1 MMDDSTIVYA
11 EAEAGTQTELI
22 NPNEIA
28 ALAKKPDNN
37 KPPKDDERKYLW
49 VIFASIVV
57 LALFAAV
64 ILVGVQI
71 HNHRQQQLAQEHAR
85 CESAMTELDK
95 KAKQYEGLRS
105 GDGAAAGAISDI
117 QVADSGTVKLLD
129 EQLKAQA
136 PAATS
141 CAVSSVDQYDACIQ
155 QIHDYEEWYDAHM
168 RSLQEAVDG
177 VNDSKQLKEVEEATA
192 TLDDTLREAQTTLDL
207 TRGQVADEAT
217 WNRLSDLYM
226 KARRAANSTRSRRS
240 SRTSRRRSATPTRR
254 ATRRSPTTNA
264 RRARTRRRRRRPRP
278 TAGRRRTSPTVTAT
292 ATRIRTTA
300 ATRRTTAADYVRVA
314 DCVCVRGV

>member
-105 GDGAAAGAISDI
+105 GDGAAAGAISDM

-141 CAVSSVDQYDACIQ
+141 CAVSSVDQYDARIQ

-226 KARRAANSTRSRRS
+226 KAKQAEEGRKLDEITSVEQDIKTAIGDVNASRDKKIADDERKAREDAQKKAQAEADRRKAENQSNRDGDRNTNQNNGGNKENDRR
-240 SRTSRRRSATPTRR
+240 
-254 ATRRSPTTNA
+254 
-264 RRARTRRRRRRPRP
+264 
-278 TAGRRRTSPTVTAT
+278 
-292 ATRIRTTA
+292 
-300 ATRRTTAADYVRVA
+300 
-314 DCVCVRGV
+314 

>member
-141 CAVSSVDQYDACIQ
+141 CAVSSVDQYDARIQ

-226 KARRAANSTRSRRS
+226 KAKQAEEGRKLDEITSVEQDIKTAIGDVNASRDKKIADDERKAREDAQKKAQAEADRRKAENQSNRDGDRNTNQNNGGNKENDRR
-240 SRTSRRRSATPTRR
+240 
-254 ATRRSPTTNA
+254 
-264 RRARTRRRRRRPRP
+264 
-278 TAGRRRTSPTVTAT
+278 
-292 ATRIRTTA
+292 
-300 ATRRTTAADYVRVA
+300 
-314 DCVCVRGV
+314 

>member
-28 ALAKKPDNN
+28 ALAKKTDNN

-141 CAVSSVDQYDACIQ
+141 CAVSSVDQYDARIQ

-192 TLDDTLREAQTTLDL
+192 TLDDTLREAQATLDL

-226 KARRAANSTRSRRS
+226 KAKQAEEGRKLDEITSVEQDIKTAIGDVNASRDKKIADDERKAREDAQKKAQAEADRRKAENQSNRDGDRNTNQNNGGNKENDRR
-240 SRTSRRRSATPTRR
+240 
-254 ATRRSPTTNA
+254 
-264 RRARTRRRRRRPRP
+264 
-278 TAGRRRTSPTVTAT
+278 
-292 ATRIRTTA
+292 
-300 ATRRTTAADYVRVA
+300 
-314 DCVCVRGV
+314 

>member
-71 HNHRQQQLAQEHAR
+71 HNHHQQQLAQEHAR

-141 CAVSSVDQYDACIQ
+141 CAVSSVDQYDARIQ

-226 KARRAANSTRSRRS
+226 KAKQAEEGRKLDEITSVEQDIKTAIGDVNASRDKKIADDECKAREDAQKKAQAEADRRKAENQSNRDGDRNTNQNNGGNKENDRR
-240 SRTSRRRSATPTRR
+240 
-254 ATRRSPTTNA
+254 
-264 RRARTRRRRRRPRP
+264 
-278 TAGRRRTSPTVTAT
+278 
-292 ATRIRTTA
+292 
-300 ATRRTTAADYVRVA
+300 
-314 DCVCVRGV
+314 

>member
-22 NPNEIA
+22 NPNEIV

-141 CAVSSVDQYDACIQ
+141 CAVSSVDQYDARIQ

-226 KARRAANSTRSRRS
+226 KAKQAEEGRKLDEITSVEQDIKTAIGDVNASRDKKIADDERKAREDAQKKAQAEADRRKAENQSNRDGDRNTNQNNGGNKENDRR
-240 SRTSRRRSATPTRR
+240 
-254 ATRRSPTTNA
+254 
-264 RRARTRRRRRRPRP
+264 
-278 TAGRRRTSPTVTAT
+278 
-292 ATRIRTTA
+292 
-300 ATRRTTAADYVRVA
+300 
-314 DCVCVRGV
+314 

>member
-141 CAVSSVDQYDACIQ
+141 CAVSSVDQYDARIQ

-226 KARRAANSTRSRRS
+226 KAKQAEEGRKLDEITSVEQDIKTAIGDVNASRDKKIADDECKAREDAQKKAQAEADRRKAENQSNRDGDRNTNQNNGGNKENDRR
-240 SRTSRRRSATPTRR
+240 
-254 ATRRSPTTNA
+254 
-264 RRARTRRRRRRPRP
+264 
-278 TAGRRRTSPTVTAT
+278 
-292 ATRIRTTA
+292 
-300 ATRRTTAADYVRVA
+300 
-314 DCVCVRGV
+314 

>member
-141 CAVSSVDQYDACIQ
+141 CAVSSVDQYDARIQ

-226 KARRAANSTRSRRS
+226 KAKQAEEGRKLDEITSVEQDIKTAIGDVNASRDKKIADDERK
-240 SRTSRRRSATPTRR
+240 
-254 ATRRSPTTNA
+254 A
-264 RRARTRRRRRRPRP
+264 R
-278 TAGRRRTSPTVTAT
+278 
-292 ATRIRTTA
+292 
-300 ATRRTTAADYVRVA
+300 
-314 DCVCVRGV
+314 

>member
-136 PAATS
+136 PAVTS
-141 CAVSSVDQYDACIQ
+141 CAVSSVDQYDARIQ

-226 KARRAANSTRSRRS
+226 KAKQAEEGRKLDEITSVEQDIKTAIGDVNASRDKKIADDERKAREDAQKKAQAEADRRKAENQSNRDGDRNTNQNNGGNKENDRR
-240 SRTSRRRSATPTRR
+240 
-254 ATRRSPTTNA
+254 
-264 RRARTRRRRRRPRP
+264 
-278 TAGRRRTSPTVTAT
+278 
-292 ATRIRTTA
+292 
-300 ATRRTTAADYVRVA
+300 
-314 DCVCVRGV
+314 

>member
-141 CAVSSVDQYDACIQ
+141 CAVSSVDQYDARIQ

-226 KARRAANSTRSRRS
+226 KAKQAEEGRKLDEITSVEQDIKTAIGDVNASRDKKIADDERKAREDAQKKAQAEADRRKAENQSNRDGDRSTNQNNGGNKENDRR
-240 SRTSRRRSATPTRR
+240 
-254 ATRRSPTTNA
+254 
-264 RRARTRRRRRRPRP
+264 
-278 TAGRRRTSPTVTAT
+278 
-292 ATRIRTTA
+292 
-300 ATRRTTAADYVRVA
+300 
-314 DCVCVRGV
+314 

>member
-95 KAKQYEGLRS
+95 KAKQYEDLRS

-141 CAVSSVDQYDACIQ
+141 CAVSSVDQYDARIQ

-168 RSLQEAVDG
+168 RSLQEAVNG

-217 WNRLSDLYM
+217 WNRLSDLYTKAKQAEEGGKLDEITSVEQDIKTAIGDVNASRDKKIADDER
-226 KARRAANSTRSRRS
+226 KAREDAQKKAQAEANRRKAENQS
-240 SRTSRRRSATPTRR
+240 NRDGDRNTNQNNGGNKENDRR
-254 ATRRSPTTNA
+254 
-264 RRARTRRRRRRPRP
+264 
-278 TAGRRRTSPTVTAT
+278 
-292 ATRIRTTA
+292 
-300 ATRRTTAADYVRVA
+300 
-314 DCVCVRGV
+314 

>member
-28 ALAKKPDNN
+28 ALAKKTDNN

-95 KAKQYEGLRS
+95 KAKQY
-105 GDGAAAGAISDI
+105 
-117 QVADSGTVKLLD
+117 
-129 EQLKAQA
+129 
-136 PAATS
+136 
-141 CAVSSVDQYDACIQ
+141 
-155 QIHDYEEWYDAHM
+155 
-168 RSLQEAVDG
+168 
-177 VNDSKQLKEVEEATA
+177 
-192 TLDDTLREAQTTLDL
+192 
-207 TRGQVADEAT
+207 
-217 WNRLSDLYM
+217 
-226 KARRAANSTRSRRS
+226 
-240 SRTSRRRSATPTRR
+240 
-254 ATRRSPTTNA
+254 
-264 RRARTRRRRRRPRP
+264 
-278 TAGRRRTSPTVTAT
+278 
-292 ATRIRTTA
+292 
-300 ATRRTTAADYVRVA
+300 
-314 DCVCVRGV
+314 

>member
-95 KAKQYEGLRS
+95 KAKQYEDLRS

-141 CAVSSVDQYDACIQ
+141 CAVSSVDQYDARIQ

-226 KARRAANSTRSRRS
+226 KAKQAEEGRKLDEITSVEQDIKTAIGDVNASRDKKIADDERKAREDAQKKAQAEADRRKAENQSNRDGDRNTNQNNGGNKENDRR
-240 SRTSRRRSATPTRR
+240 
-254 ATRRSPTTNA
+254 
-264 RRARTRRRRRRPRP
+264 
-278 TAGRRRTSPTVTAT
+278 
-292 ATRIRTTA
+292 
-300 ATRRTTAADYVRVA
+300 
-314 DCVCVRGV
+314 

>member
-141 CAVSSVDQYDACIQ
+141 CAVSSVDQYDARIQ

-192 TLDDTLREAQTTLDL
+192 TLDDTLREAQATLDL

-226 KARRAANSTRSRRS
+226 KAKQAEEGRKLDEITSVEQDIKTAIGDVNASRDKKIADDERKAREDAQKKAQAEADRRKAENQSNRDGDRNTNQNNGGNKENDRR
-240 SRTSRRRSATPTRR
+240 
-254 ATRRSPTTNA
+254 
-264 RRARTRRRRRRPRP
+264 
-278 TAGRRRTSPTVTAT
+278 
-292 ATRIRTTA
+292 
-300 ATRRTTAADYVRVA
+300 
-314 DCVCVRGV
+314 